1 MYSVS
6 VKTDSGNEPVTE
18 AVIKNYIK
26 YDESDATEVALI
38 NSLVKGAREL
48 LEKYLNL
55 SLKSKTYIL
64 TFKGN
69 AIDDYILSIPY
80 GPIVSITSLK
90 YKADGVD
97 EETLTED
104 SDYYVHG
111 NQFKELYI
119 VSPLT
124 DGYYTLEYVSG
135 YGGTDVET
143 LPDVLAKAICKQTLK
158 WYERTYDAQLDKEVI
173 GMVAPYSKQY
183 FI

>member
-6 VKTDSGNEPVTE
+6 VKTDSGSEPVTE

-26 YDESDATEVALI
+26 YDESDVTEVALI

-48 LEKYLNL
+48 IEKYTNL
-55 SLKSKTYIL
+55 SLKSKTYVL
-64 TFKGN
+64 TFKYD
-69 AIDDYILSIPY
+69 AIDDYVIAVPY
-80 GPIVSITSLK
+80 GPVVSITSLK
-90 YKADGVD
+90 FKDDGVD

-119 VSPLT
+119 VSPVST
-124 DGYYTLEYVSG
+124 GYYTLEWESG
-135 YGGTDVET
+135 YGGSDVET
-143 LPDVLAKAICKQTLK
+143 LPDVLAKAICKQALK

-173 GMVAPYSKQY
+173 GMISPFSKQH